1 MRPDYDPKPRL
12 GVDLVVIRLSE
23 AAQVDPATLPS
34 VEDILQ
40 VGDSTILMETSFLLR
55 IGGRLAARMNNYG
68 IKDASCTAD
77 CHWLKCFHLY
87 TG

>member
-1 MRPDYDPKPRL
+1 MRPDYDSKLRV

-40 VGDSTILMETSFLLR
+40 VGDSV
-55 IGGRLAARMNNYG
+55 
-68 IKDASCTAD
+68 
-77 CHWLKCFHLY
+77 HLDNLD
-87 TG
+87 GNFVFAPHRWPFGSKNE